1 MRLKLNDE
9 QIVWLEINN
18 LNLVDLC
25 AYKWLHNKKSRG
37 KSILVSHADFRT
49 WFANVAKGQKTIS
62 TRNAP
67 RAFERLHEAGLINLK
82 KRGFGLFEVTVFSF
96 DFALGLIS
104 HDTPQTA
111 SDEKRQDQDSEGTKN
126 KFDLKSRVF
135 QQQLITVKQLLAKI
149 GVNFRLEKDW
159 WEIASYDLEEIEATV
174 EYFQFKEAKHPGSIY
189 NPAGWVRQALKFK
202 YYLDFDSRNPIYERF
217 VNFFSRCDFWD
228 NPASA

>member
-9 QIVWLEINN
+9 QIVWLEVNN
-18 LNLVDLC
+18 LNMVDLC

-37 KSILVSHADFRT
+37 KSILVSHGDFRT
-49 WFANVAKGQKTIS
+49 WFATVAKGQKTIS

-67 RAFERLHEAGLINLK
+67 RIFERLHQAGLINLK

-104 HDTPQTA
+104 HDTPRLA
-111 SDEKRQDQDSEGTKN
+111 NDEKRCDTDSSSPKS
-126 KFDLKSRVF
+126 KFDLKSKVF
-135 QQQLITVKQLLAKI
+135 QQQLIRAKQLLTSI

-189 NPAGWVRQALKFK
+189 NPAGWFRQALKCK
-202 YYLDFDSRNPIYERF
+202 YYLDFDTRTPIYERF
-217 VNFFSRCDFWD
+217 VNLFNSWGGQTA
-228 NPASA
+228 PA